1 MIPVRFEGFHWGGSH
16 WGVHFSEKVVKLW
29 KSAFFSTLVGV
40 STKSSRE
47 QGGELKWPRGCDGF
61 YVDKE
66 FHDRRKRGLRWAA
79 GVSYTA
85 NLETSK
91 YLATTTGTYNTRS
104 RLSKS
109 QNNTKKDEK
118 IRLVPGENT
127 KYASCWH
134 AQKRESPLKSS
145 RKNDWKAW
153 IQQHRLLKKRP
164 QSNNRFELELRE
176 TQQRNGKDN
185 TQCLFLVS
193 GKHFL
198 TF

>member
-1 MIPVRFEGFHWGGSH
+1 MVYFKVLSALKYPWQKPKVVWKWPKILAKFLFNWGGSH

-47 QGGELKWPRGCDGF
+47 QGGELKWPRGSDGF

-91 YLATTTGTYNTRS
+91 YLATTIGTYNTRS

-145 RKNDWKAW
+145 RKKW
-153 IQQHRLLKKRP
+153 LK
-164 QSNNRFELELRE
+164 SLDST
-176 TQQRNGKDN
+176 TQVAQKEA
-185 TQCLFLVS
+185 TKQ
-193 GKHFL
+193 
-198 TF
+198 